1 MKAGVR
7 KVLFA
12 SALNTCV
19 IVLASRWLVC
29 VFHFFLLGKKP
40 RISKVSQMSV
50 VLCDATLPPRLN
62 WAINCKQAHLINN
75 KPRKSITSQITLS
88 LFIGTRLNPFRMEP
102 FEQEKDVSF
111 KSGKRRSGSKTSL
124 IFLSVLSFI
133 LLVISIVFITL
144 YALEKTKKTSAP
156 QIPKE
161 QKYCGSKACF
171 DAAKGR
177 INTINPNLNEKL

>member
-1 MKAGVR
+1 
-7 KVLFA
+7 
-12 SALNTCV
+12 
-19 IVLASRWLVC
+19 
-29 VFHFFLLGKKP
+29 
-40 RISKVSQMSV
+40 
-50 VLCDATLPPRLN
+50 
-62 WAINCKQAHLINN
+62 
-75 KPRKSITSQITLS
+75 
-88 LFIGTRLNPFRMEP
+88 MEP
-102 FEQEKDVSF
+102 FEQEEDVSF

-156 QIPKE
+156 QIPRE

-177 INTINPNLNEKL
+177 IKCISCKQNRVPAQHLLHSFEIFFRFILLNKGQKKIVMNDRRDSSIIIIIIQYYYLFACQMQTLVKFITF

>member
-1 MKAGVR
+1 
-7 KVLFA
+7 
-12 SALNTCV
+12 
-19 IVLASRWLVC
+19 
-29 VFHFFLLGKKP
+29 
-40 RISKVSQMSV
+40 MSV

-177 INTINPNLNEKL
+177 IKCISCKPRVVSLLNICFILLKRTSDLFFLTKGRRKWSWTTDTINP